1 MMKYTCLLFFLCF
14 LNPAFSQSKKEVIEQ
29 AKAYIAVEH
38 YEDALNVLKAHRQLS
53 RKDEE
58 GRFLI
63 AVCLYQLN
71 DLSGAEKIFRQQ
83 LEEEKSPYPECWFY
97 LGKIYHAQQQFVK
110 AVDQY
115 KNYLRLLRPDHANR
129 AMVIQEIKR
138 CDNGIRYRFREIQT
152 VVENLGSQVNTK
164 YDEFAPILSP
174 NRSSQLYFTAIKAGN
189 TGGMRNK
196 NTQLDET
203 YGQYLSDMFKTK
215 LTGGQWQTAQPLHY
229 LLNTPQHEQLIGF
242 SNHGN
247 VMLYYKGWTWENG
260 EIFADTFQQEAQR
273 SLKTTPFLGP
283 ARGNQGEQNFFLY
296 YDTLLIFASRRPGGY
311 GGYDLYKSV
320 LKPGSANSQAGRIG
334 KNSFWTAPEN
344 LGPEINSAFD
354 ETTPFLSRNGKTLY
368 FSTNDSKKS
377 VGGLDIV
384 RSVYLK
390 EAARWSTP
398 ENLGFPVNSPADDAH
413 FILAK
418 DGFTAFFSSSR
429 KDGFGKRDI
438 YVAYFTK
445 YRKEMEPPI
454 VTSFSPPPRSRPTP
468 SITHTS
474 TPETSSSSKPT
485 LIKPPSISTPSNN
498 QQWSSQGANLQ
509 RLNTDSWINKV
520 VEVARTNKQTHII
533 VSCYVPLIG
542 GEEKTKSLYDGMQVL
557 KKISQQLAQKGI
569 GSSRVFLR
577 ALSSP
582 DNQYHIAMTMAP
594 QLKTTRPSYP
604 VIGIN
609 HALQSPINQSL
620 VYKVQVISVLQ
631 SISNRKLSSQASLML
646 ENAQKSSYLRYTVG
660 AFATYAAAK
669 KRRRELIA
677 AGYDAGS
684 YVIPYLYGERIEDG
698 QARRFVDQF
707 PDLLQYLAR

>member
-1 MMKYTCLLFFLCF
+1 MKYTCLLFFLCF
-14 LNPAFSQSKKEVIEQ
+14 STLAFSQSKKEVIEQ
-29 AKAYIAVEH
+29 AKAYIAVAH
-38 YEDALNVLKAHRQLS
+38 YADALNVLESHRQLS
-53 RKDEE
+53 KKDEE

-71 DLSGAEKIFRQQ
+71 DLSAAEKMLTQQ
-83 LEEEKSPYPECWFY
+83 IEEEKSPYPECWFY
-97 LGKIYHAQQQFVK
+97 LGKIYHTQQQFIK

-138 CDNGIRYRFREIQT
+138 CDNGIRYRFREVQT
-152 VVENLGSQVNTK
+152 VVENMGKQVNTS

-273 SLKTTPFLGP
+273 SLKTTPFSGP

-296 YDTLLIFASRRPGGY
+296 DDTLLIFASRRPGGY

-320 LKPGSANSQAGRIG
+320 FKPGSANSQAGRVG

-344 LGPEINSAFD
+344 LGPTINSAFD
-354 ETTPFLSRNGKTLY
+354 ETTPFLSRNGQTLY
-368 FSTNDSKKS
+368 FSTNDSQKS

-429 KDGFGKRDI
+429 KDGFGERDL

-445 YRKEMEPPI
+445 YRKEMESPV
-454 VTSFSPPPRSRPTP
+454 VTSFSPPPHTS
-468 SITHTS
+468 SASVIIHTS
-474 TPETSSSSKPT
+474 TPETQPSNKPA
-485 LIKPPSISTPSNN
+485 LIKPPSRPTASNN
-498 QQWSSQGANLQ
+498 QQWSSQGSTLQ
-509 RLNTDSWINKV
+509 RLNTDVWINQV
-520 VEVARTNKQTHII
+520 VEAAGRNRQTHII
-533 VSCYVPLIG
+533 VSCYVPLIAR
-542 GEEKTKSLYDGMQVL
+542 EEKTKSLYDGMQTL
-557 KKISQQLAQKGI
+557 KNISRRLAQKGI
-569 GSSRVFLR
+569 ESSRVFLR

-582 DNQYHIAMTMAP
+582 DNQYHMIITMAP
-594 QLKTTRPSYP
+594 QLKTTNLSFP
-604 VIGIN
+604 VIGVSPMP
-609 HALQSPINQSL
+609 QSPINQSL
-620 VYKVQVISVLQ
+620 VYKIQVIAVQ
-631 SISNRKLSSQASLML
+631 RSISNAKISSQTALML
-646 ENAQKSSYLRYTVG
+646 ENAQKSTYLRYTMG
-660 AFATYAAAK
+660 ALTTYVEAK
-669 KRRRELIA
+669 KIRNEIIA
-677 AGYDAGS
+677 SGTEGAHIVA
-684 YVIPYLYGERIEDG
+684 YLYGERIDDD
-698 QARRFVDQF
+698 QARQFVDQF
-707 PDLLQYLAR
+707 PDLRQYLDR